1 MQDAINKETPIPVI
15 ISQSVVEL
23 FKSRMSESDA
33 YKSIA
38 LIRHGFEGTFRKEGG
53 GDSKRK
59 ENEPNQQNITSQ
71 NDFMMHL
78 P

>member
-1 MQDAINKETPIPVI
+1 MHDAINKEIPIRVI
-15 ISQSVVEL
+15 ISQSVIEL
-23 FKSRMSESDA
+23 FKMSESDA

-38 LIRHGFEGTFRKEGG
+38 WIRHGFEGTFRKG

-59 ENEPNQQNITSQ
+59 ENEPNHQNITSQ